1 MVKGHHTLTLCCG
14 IIFLCLGCTA
24 CGNGQ
29 TQAARTLHHPAPSSS
44 KKVIRKPLTH
54 TSTTT
59 PVTIMTPPSAPTS
72 TTTSTTLPVS
82 TPNVAAESYFA
93 AARADWID
101 SESAASYQQDSYYQQ
116 AETNLRQADVNTP
129 AYNAAIDALTNLV
142 GLPDSGST
150 VTQQQEGAADFADLN
165 SFFDVSS

>member
-1 MVKGHHTLTLCCG
+1 VLKGPHKLTVCCS

-29 TQAARTLHHPAPSSS
+29 TQATRTLHHPVPSSS
-44 KKVIRKPLTH
+44 KKVTNKPLNH
-54 TSTTT
+54 TSPTT
-59 PVTIMTPPSAPTS
+59 PVTTVTPPPAPTS
-72 TTTSTTLPVS
+72 TTTSTTVPVS

-129 AYNAAIDALTNLV
+129 AYNTAIDALANLV
-142 GLPDSGST
+142 SLPDSGNT